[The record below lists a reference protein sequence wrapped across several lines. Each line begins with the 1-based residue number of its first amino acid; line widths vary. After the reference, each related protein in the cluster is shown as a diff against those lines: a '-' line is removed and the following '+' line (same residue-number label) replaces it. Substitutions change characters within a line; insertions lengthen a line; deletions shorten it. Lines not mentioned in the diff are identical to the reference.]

1 MGIDVNRERAI
12 DLASRLLARVAE
24 PLDLDPPPLV
34 RVDVL
39 GNMGEVLGALQRPAE
54 ARRCFDESFSL
65 ARELAPFGV
74 TVNGISPA
82 YVRTPMVTEQLT
94 EAQRQGEH
102 LTPRQLER
110 RVQRVQANREIRA
123 TIAAIEKVG
132 ARVRYHAVDVRDGAE
147 LGVLLHRVRAELGPI
162 TGLVHGAGVLAD
174 ARLSHKTIDQFD
186 RVFGAKV
193 EGLRAL
199 LDVTTGDALKMILL
213 FSSFTMA
220 LAVHFAQKKNK
231 AKQLQMLGITL
242 ACAFGFLIVKAFEW
256 RAKFEHHLIPG
267 PTFEWHGA
275 TGQPEYVQM
284 FFSLYFGMTGLH
296 AIHVIIGILV
306 IGYLAYLTWKDH
318 PLVPDYI
325 PTELVGLYWHFVDIV
340 WIFLFPL
347 FYLLPE

>member
-1 MGIDVNRERAI
+1 MAATAHHGNEHGD
-12 DLASRLLARVAE
+12 
-24 PLDLDPPPLV
+24 DPVFHQFEDYQQQTESYIVGMWTFLV
-34 RVDVL
+34 TEI
-39 GNMGEVLGALQRPAE
+39 MFFGALFLCYLLYRWKYQPDFYA
-54 ARRCFDESFSL
+54 AHQ
-65 ARELAPFGV
+65 ELEIAKGGLN
-74 TVNGISPA
+74 TV
-82 YVRTPMVTEQLT
+82 
-94 EAQRQGEH
+94 
-102 LTPRQLER
+102 
-110 RVQRVQANREIRA
+110 
-123 TIAAIEKVG
+123 
-132 ARVRYHAVDVRDGAE
+132 
-147 LGVLLHRVRAELGPI
+147 
-162 TGLVHGAGVLAD
+162 
-174 ARLSHKTIDQFD
+174 
-186 RVFGAKV
+186 
-193 EGLRAL
+193 
-199 LDVTTGDALKMILL
+199 ILL